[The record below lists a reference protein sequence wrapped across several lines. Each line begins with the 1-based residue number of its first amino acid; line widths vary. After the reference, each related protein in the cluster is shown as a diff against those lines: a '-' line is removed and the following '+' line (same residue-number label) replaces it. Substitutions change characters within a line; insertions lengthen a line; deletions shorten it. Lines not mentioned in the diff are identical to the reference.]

1 VVSKYQHFFY
11 LYQSGLAPGRTA
23 NLGAGSSNPSER
35 AGLPAVKTI
44 MTGDASIMALLSSR
58 LCKNRQLVS
67 IIMLFLC
74 LSACTTTTSVSRKPG
89 QQPQGFLEKMMN
101 QVTERECNV
110 GRFICPYGLGPAGEP
125 CECTDPSGVVVNGRT
140 VK

>member
-1 VVSKYQHFFY
+1 MSKHQHFFH
-11 LYQSGLAPGRTA
+11 LNQSGLAPGRTTD
-23 NLGAGSSNPSER
+23 LGVGSSNPSEC
-35 AGLPAVKTI
+35 AGLAAVKKI
-44 MTGDASIMALLSSR
+44 VAGDPSIMALLSSR
-58 LCKNRQLVS
+58 LCKNFQLAS
-67 IIMLFLC
+67 ILTLFLC
-74 LSACTTTTSVSRKPG
+74 LSACTTTTSVSRKSG

-125 CECTDPSGVVVNGRT
+125 CECTDPSGVVMNGRT